1 LEQPLVA
8 KQLQTLEQGRT
19 MKWLLLPLLLLI
31 ACIPPQPV
39 PGPIPPL
46 PDAGAPDI
54 FTTFMADCSKS
65 VVADQTAKAVTIV
78 PACVE
83 ADSGVDD
90 CLVGMTK
97 YFEMDTVA
105 CVIVDLNVKLQ
116 RKVAM
121 GVADSDQTLAAHNA
135 NTWIRNHRLGVRR

>member
-1 LEQPLVA
+1 MVA
-8 KQLQTLEQGRT
+8 QQFQTIERGKI
-19 MKWLLLPLLLLI
+19 MKILLFTLLLVGS
-31 ACIPPQPV
+31 CIPPQPV

-46 PDAGAPDI
+46 PDAGPPDI

-65 VVADQTAKAVTIV
+65 VVTDQTPKAVTVV

-83 ADSGVDD
+83 ADHGIDA
-90 CLVGMTK
+90 CLVSMTK

-105 CVIVDLNVKLQ
+105 CVIADLNVKLQ
-116 RKVAM
+116 RRVAM
-121 GVADSDQTLAAHNA
+121 GTADDNQQRSAANA

>member
-1 LEQPLVA
+1 
-8 KQLQTLEQGRT
+8 
-19 MKWLLLPLLLLI
+19 MKCLLFTLLLVGS
-31 ACIPPQPV
+31 CIPPQPV
-39 PGPIPPL
+39 PRPIPPP
-46 PDAGAPDI
+46 PDAGPPDI

-65 VVADQTAKAVTIV
+65 VVADQTAKAVTVV

-83 ADSGVDD
+83 ADHGVDD
-90 CLVGMTK
+90 CLVSMTK

-116 RKVAM
+116 RRVAM
-121 GVADSDQTLAAHNA
+121 STADDNQQRAAANA